1 MYRELEAETE
11 KEIVAA
17 LVKICDMYESVVD
30 ESAVMMEIYRQT
42 YQNTMSHKGVKKEY
56 AEKVANGALN
66 KYVKRHDPVSIN
78 EFLSEVLECGEK
90 FHPHLDWQKI
100 IEDVKFND
108 IDENYKLP
116 NKEKENE

>member
-17 LVKICDMYESVVD
+17 LAEICTMYESVIND
-30 ESAVMMEIYRQT
+30 NAVMAEIYRQT
-42 YQNTMSHKGVKKEY
+42 YQNTMSRKGVKKEY
-56 AEKVANGALN
+56 AEKAANNAVN
-66 KYVKRHDPVSIN
+66 RFVKKHYPISIN
-78 EFLSEVLECGEK
+78 EFLSEVLEWGEK